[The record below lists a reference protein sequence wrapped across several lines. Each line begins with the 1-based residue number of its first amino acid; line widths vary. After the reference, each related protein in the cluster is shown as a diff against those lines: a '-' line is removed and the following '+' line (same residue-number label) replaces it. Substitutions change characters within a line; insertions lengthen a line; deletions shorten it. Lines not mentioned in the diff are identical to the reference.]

1 MNYDDLALIIRK
13 FKNIVK
19 IKKKKR
25 KKFQKLDSKKGKRT
39 ENTFKEKKKPHQI
52 VRRLNVLTMK
62 TRIMTMDYPSPK
74 IFKRTIHAT

>member
-1 MNYDDLALIIRK
+1 MNYGDLALIIRK

-52 VRRLNVLTMK
+52 VRRLNVLIVK
-62 TRIMTMDYPSPK
+62 TRTMTMDYPSPK
-74 IFKRTIHAT
+74 IFKTTIQAT